1 LYKKEN
7 HDTYIQYLG
16 TNKKTTAMDNQ
27 SIRQIT
33 HFSPARWWAIVSIII
48 MILCLPLTHLY
59 AQERI
64 RKAIVAG
71 SFYPKDTQELTQLI
85 DHFMENVEHK
95 EIEGKILGLICPHAG
110 YVFSGQV
117 AAYAYKHIEGTQYDT
132 VIILGPSHRM
142 YLKGASVG
150 RWDAYSTP
158 LGKVTVNKDIVTS
171 LLSPGKPFRFVEEAH
186 LQEHAIET
194 QLPFLQRTLKQFDIV
209 PIVMGPS
216 TLEDCR
222 TISESLVDIAKNK
235 NVLFVASSDMS
246 HFPDYTNANS
256 IDKKTLDLIKK
267 SDPELVFTSEKKVLR
282 QGIPNLS
289 TTLCGLNSVVTVMMT
304 VKQLG
309 ANVVKILHYAN
320 SGDVAIYGKR
330 ETQRVVGYGAIAFC
344 RQKK

>member
-1 LYKKEN
+1 
-7 HDTYIQYLG
+7 
-16 TNKKTTAMDNQ
+16 
-27 SIRQIT
+27 
-33 HFSPARWWAIVSIII
+33 
-48 MILCLPLTHLY
+48 
-59 AQERI
+59 
-64 RKAIVAG
+64 
-71 SFYPKDTQELTQLI
+71 
-85 DHFMENVEHK
+85 
-95 EIEGKILGLICPHAG
+95 
-110 YVFSGQV
+110 
-117 AAYAYKHIEGTQYDT
+117 
-132 VIILGPSHRM
+132 
-142 YLKGASVG
+142 
-150 RWDAYSTP
+150 
-158 LGKVTVNKDIVTS
+158 
-171 LLSPGKPFRFVEEAH
+171 
-186 LQEHAIET
+186 
-194 QLPFLQRTLKQFDIV
+194 
-209 PIVMGPS
+209 MGPS